1 MVNYK
6 CPRCGFETTVKTK
19 YIQHLKRKFLCKS
32 TLSEN
37 NLGEEYKKY
46 NIFEKMD
53 TLENPGE
60 SSVNPCEI
68 STLYPQNIHKIYPN
82 ESKKKIYECKYCE
95 KSLSSYKSLWRHYK
109 TCEEKQDEE
118 EKQKLLDLV
127 NLLNKQIEKKDKQ
140 IEKKDKQIDELIKKA
155 GINVG
160 TQNIQ
165 NQINQEIK
173 ILAYNDT
180 DISHLTDSDYLKCI
194 KHANFCIPNLIKQIH
209 FNPTKPENHN
219 IYISNLK
226 NNYVM
231 IYDGNK
237 WLIRDRDVSIQ
248 DIIDKNE
255 GIIEQ
260 KIEEW
265 IEHGKDY
272 PDIMKKFNKYLEK
285 KENDKVL
292 NKIKSE
298 IKLMLFN
305 NRDMISTI

>member
-1 MVNYK
+1 
-6 CPRCGFETTVKTK
+6 
-19 YIQHLKRKFLCKS
+19 
-32 TLSEN
+32 
-37 NLGEEYKKY
+37 
-46 NIFEKMD
+46 MD
-53 TLENPGE
+53 ILENPGE
-60 SSVNPCEI
+60 SLVDPQNIHKI
-68 STLYPQNIHKIYPN
+68 STSYPQNIHKISTN
-82 ESKKKIYECKYCE
+82 KSKKKIYECKYCE

-109 TCEEKQDEE
+109 ICEEKQKDEE

-127 NLLNKQIEKKDKQ
+127 DLLNKQ
-140 IEKKDKQIDELIKKA
+140 IEKKDKQIDELIKKT

-173 ILAYNDT
+173 ILAYNET

-194 KHANFCIPNLIKQIH
+194 KHANFCIPNLIKKIH

-231 IYDGNK
+231 IYNGNK
-237 WLIRDRDVSIQ
+237 WLIRDRDDSIQ

-265 IEHGKDY
+265 IENGKDY

-285 KENDKVL
+285 KENDRVL
-292 NKIKSE
+292 NKIK
-298 IKLMLFN
+298 
-305 NRDMISTI
+305 